1 MMEKHKCFDCFREG
15 KSYSGV
21 YVPKWVCT
29 LVQVRVSGTFVPVIG
44 WNTAV
49 VLINQ
54 WYKPRFTFLIIV
66 PVFEGTRDLSEKSI
80 VRRERRLTK
89 DLLIINTLAP
99 APKHL
104 NLFLGLEIVNRTN
117 IIILF
122 GWDMRCEF
130 IKVSGWKRRCPYHW
144 CPCFVKYITYRFR
157 CTRQHRIMYS
167 TMFKEFTPAICLSAG
182 RRLWM
187 AINASPHPSIWG
199 WLPSTRIV
207 DSPCPWRNFTR
218 TGRPMTRS
226 TTSKK
231 YVHTAEFPCHVNS
244 GHGYT

>member
-1 MMEKHKCFDCFREG
+1 MESVGDGVAMIDKLPIIINVVFSIFHRRVQNFCAVSKSLRRRSVMMEKHKCFDCFREG

-122 GWDMRCEF
+122 G
-130 IKVSGWKRRCPYHW
+130 
-144 CPCFVKYITYRFR
+144 
-157 CTRQHRIMYS
+157 
-167 TMFKEFTPAICLSAG
+167 
-182 RRLWM
+182 
-187 AINASPHPSIWG
+187 
-199 WLPSTRIV
+199 
-207 DSPCPWRNFTR
+207 
-218 TGRPMTRS
+218 
-226 TTSKK
+226 
-231 YVHTAEFPCHVNS
+231 
-244 GHGYT
+244 